1 MKWLRFTIAQSMAMV
16 LYVGFGFAALRNADD
31 LWASATFTLAIA
43 MVSLAFVGAFVRKGK
58 ARAIWSGC
66 AVFGLA
72 YLLIG
77 LSPELNAPDPW
88 YYGYTTGQR
97 PTPVLLIQLGLHRL
111 QPHVNPAVPGAAG
124 SIPYDQ
130 VSYSLGI
137 VLFGFIGATLGR
149 RVAVKDDHPIP
160 S

>member
-1 MKWLRFTIAQSMAMV
+1 MNRLRFTIAQSMAIV

-31 LWASATFTLAIA
+31 LYASATFTLAVT
-43 MVSLAFVGAFVRKGK
+43 MVSLAFVGALVRKGK
-58 ARAIWSGC
+58 ARAIWSGF

-72 YLLIG
+72 NLLIG
-77 LSPELNAPDPW
+77 LSPSLNPPGPTF
-88 YYGYTTGQR
+88 YHYTTGQR
-97 PTPVLLIQLGLHRL
+97 PTPVLLIEWALRRLH
-111 QPHVNPAVPGAAG
+111 PYVNPIAPGAAG

-137 VLFGFIGATLGR
+137 VLFGFIGAALGR
-149 RVAVKDDHPIP
+149 LVALKDDQTIP